1 MNDHKPTG
9 AGKSSFELIDPDK
22 LFSALGL
29 GEDTVLLDAACGR
42 GTYSLAAAQ
51 FIGSVGRLYAFDL
64 WEEGIAALKQA
75 ISSRPKSPLVA
86 GVADITRH
94 IPLDDHCVDVCLLAT
109 VLHDLIQDG
118 MAEGALREITRVLKP
133 SGKLAVVEFKK
144 IEGPPG
150 PPLRIRIAAEAV
162 AARLRPFAFH
172 LNRVLDLG
180 AFNYLALFDRVGP

>member
-42 GTYSLAAAQ
+42 GAYSLAATQ
-51 FIGSVGRLYAFDL
+51 FIGPQGRIYAFDL
-64 WEEGIAALKQA
+64 WEEGIADLQREIDLKSLGPLEA
-75 ISSRPKSPLVA
+75 RVVDVSRGL
-86 GVADITRH
+86 
-94 IPLDDHCVDVCLLAT
+94 PLDDHSVDVCLLAT

-118 MAEGALREITRVLKP
+118 TDTGALKEIQRVLKP
-133 SGKLAVVEFKK
+133 GGTLAVVEFKK

-150 PPLRIRIAAEAV
+150 PPLRIRISPTEV
-162 AARLRPFAFH
+162 EERLQPYTF
-172 LNRVLDLG
+172 LLSRVLDVG
-180 AFNYLALFDRVGP
+180 PFNYLALFNK